1 MPAYMSH
8 VIMGKSLYD
17 KVKEDEKLFKLPIEE
32 NKFKILALGQDLSG
46 FSNIV
51 CRYDSHNQNSQA
63 FFMNLI
69 NYIKENKLYENPS
82 VMSFLYGHISHYFF
96 DSIAHP
102 FVYYIEK
109 SCKPVNHISSHSM
122 VEGFIDNYYA
132 KQILNIDYMDLKPEF
147 IGDLDLSD
155 EKLKEMMKNI
165 YLKTYN
171 GRFAVLSYK
180 IVYEIFKN
188 TEKAIKDDPKV
199 TKEKLMNY
207 SKFLKFLETNK
218 LSISEIINDSNLIW
232 TNPVSNEKHNE
243 SLLDLYNDALVK
255 TIEAIDLVNKCIY
268 GGEDISILYNL
279 FMDLSYDTGV
289 QCALG
294 KQMNYVRKLK

>member
-132 KQILNIDYMDLKPEF
+132 KQILNIDYMDLKPKF

-188 TEKAIKDDPKV
+188 TEKAIKDNPTV
-199 TKEKLMNY
+199 TKEKLINY

-243 SLLDLYNDALVK
+243 SLLDLYNDALIK

-268 GGEDISILYNL
+268 DGKDISILYNL
-279 FMDLSYDTGV
+279 FTDLSYDTGA

-294 KQMNYVRKLK
+294 KQMNYVRKRK

>member
-96 DSIAHP
+96 DSKAHP

-188 TEKAIKDDPKV
+188 TER
-199 TKEKLMNY
+199 L
-207 SKFLKFLETNK
+207 
-218 LSISEIINDSNLIW
+218 
-232 TNPVSNEKHNE
+232 
-243 SLLDLYNDALVK
+243 
-255 TIEAIDLVNKCIY
+255 
-268 GGEDISILYNL
+268 
-279 FMDLSYDTGV
+279 
-289 QCALG
+289 
-294 KQMNYVRKLK
+294 